1 MESKKGS
8 KAVVAG
14 AIGLALLV
22 GIGIGFVMRGEQG
35 QGQEQ
40 EQGQGNKVAVSAMF
54 EPSNQNHDF
63 C

>member
-35 QGQEQ
+35 QGQ
-40 EQGQGNKVAVSAMF
+40 
-54 EPSNQNHDF
+54 
-63 C
+63 